1 MIISATLVLHK
12 SGKENVLSRKAC
24 HLNEHTDCKTVLKSK
39 ASKIGNIHMSDIGI
53 IYFSGGLCL
62 LIGSMLWGNFDIVSS
77 VLGCLSLCSLPY
89 IIFSICYQKWVI
101 KKWCML
107 CIGIMF
113 TLLAEIGWFIGYGF
127 HIPSF
132 SWHQTFIFLS
142 IFTLSAFGWFFL
154 SRIIQQ
160 FEQLKKD
167 HLMYLSLKK
176 NHQIFRNLWQEED
189 TCYYP
194 DSYTYNPEDNRIR
207 IDIAL
212 SLHCKHCAA
221 LFKQILL
228 LADKSS
234 DIYTFQLHFTW
245 SEENIHQHTFMHRL
259 ISIHQQQDERKFFTY
274 LQRWYKE
281 QNYDILNTKNIPQLI
296 TKDDLTH
303 HLSNNREWYRINH
316 IMQTPT
322 IYVGGKKLP
331 NIYQLEDLRY
341 LSDCFI

>member
-1 MIISATLVLHK
+1 
-12 SGKENVLSRKAC
+12 
-24 HLNEHTDCKTVLKSK
+24 
-39 ASKIGNIHMSDIGI
+39 MSDIGI
-53 IYFSGGLCL
+53 VYFSGGLCL
-62 LIGSMLWGNFDIVSS
+62 LIGSVLWGNCDIVLSM
-77 VLGCLSLCSLPY
+77 LGCLSLCSLPY
-89 IIFSICYQKWVI
+89 ILFSIGYQKWVI

-107 CIGIMF
+107 CIGIMC

-142 IFTLSAFGWFFL
+142 IFTLCAFGWFFL
-154 SRIIQQ
+154 YRTIQQ
-160 FEQLKKD
+160 FEQIKKD

-176 NHQIFRNLWQEED
+176 NHRIFRNLWKEED

-228 LADKSS
+228 LTDKSS
-234 DIYTFQLHFTW
+234 DIYSFQLHFTW

-259 ISIHQQQDERKFFTY
+259 ISIHQLQDERKFLTY

-281 QNYDILNTKNIPQLI
+281 QNYDILNTKNTPQLI
-296 TKDDLTH
+296 AKDDLMH
-303 HLSNNREWYRINH
+303 HLSKNREWYRINH

-331 NIYQLEDLRY
+331 DIYQLEDLRY